1 MAESATLALDAKVQ
15 ELRRKGAGIVDFGAG
30 QPDFPTPDP
39 VKEAGKRA
47 IRENRTK
54 YTPAAGL
61 PEARKAVAHHLHE
74 GFGTAYDAGREVL
87 VTNGA
92 KQAIFNAVQCLADAG
107 DEILFPSPYWVSYPE
122 QVRSCGA
129 VPVVVPTEDTDFRLD
144 AKRLEDAIT
153 DRTRAIIL
161 NSPSNPTGAVYTR
174 GELEAVAALAEKH
187 DLVVIADE
195 IYGRMVYDADF
206 VSFGALGEAARA
218 RTIVIG
224 AVSKTYS
231 MTGWRFG
238 WAAGPS
244 ELIGP
249 MSRLQSHSTSN
260 ACTVSQYAAIE
271 ALTGDQSETAR
282 RVEEFDRRRRH
293 MLDRLAKIDG
303 FDCIKPD
310 GAFFVFPRIEGLFG
324 SQVDGSAIDGSLAFA
339 EAVLERASV
348 AIVPGLAFGSDAFV
362 RISYAV
368 SIDEI
373 DRGVDRLAEFVGT
386 LRCTS

>member
-15 ELRRKGAGIVDFGAG
+15 ELRRAGTDIVDFGAG

-39 VKEAGKRA
+39 VKEAGERA

-54 YTPAAGL
+54 YTAAAGL
-61 PEARKAVAHHLHE
+61 PEARKAVEHHLHE
-74 GFGTAYDAGREVL
+74 DFGTKYDAGREIL

-92 KQAIFNAVQCLADAG
+92 KQAIFNAVQTLADAG
-107 DEILFPSPYWVSYPE
+107 DEILVPSPYWVSYPE

-129 VPVVVPTEDTDFRLD
+129 VPVVIPTEDSDFRLD
-144 AKRLEDAIT
+144 PKRVEDAIT

-174 GELEAVAALAEKH
+174 DELEAVAKIAETH

-195 IYGRMVYDADF
+195 IYGRMVYDGTF
-206 VSFGALGEAARA
+206 VSFGALGDAARA
-218 RTIVIG
+218 RTVVIG

-271 ALTGDQSETAR
+271 ALTGDQTETER
-282 RVEEFDRRRRH
+282 RVVEFDRRRQH

-303 FDCIKPD
+303 FDCIAPS
-310 GAFFVFPRIEGLFG
+310 GAFFVFPRVERLFG
-324 SQVDGSAIDGSLAFA
+324 GRIDGKSIDGSLAFA
-339 EAVLERASV
+339 EAALEHAKV
-348 AIVPGLAFGSDAFV
+348 AIVPGVAFGSDAFV
-362 RISYAV
+362 RISYAI

-373 DRGVDRLAEFVGT
+373 DRGVDRLADFVG
-386 LRCTS
+386 RIDRA